1 MPMWES
7 RLAVDGVHKLS
18 SRRIIGWASA
28 DDRVKTDQTCAN
40 AGQPRWCNSVATNED
55 PGIFP
60 ELTCLHLYRLVVG
73 KSCDD
78 NRFGQRSLK
87 VRTRKRKWSAR
98 VSIWASII
106 LGQRPMFSA
115 GENTGFAVPVC
126 GIQPNLASVSDLRN
140 PPLNLLLRKMRRVF
154 FDRLCWLIDFR
165 LISAEN
171 PDSVTT

>member
-1 MPMWES
+1 MN
-7 RLAVDGVHKLS
+7 A
-18 SRRIIGWASA
+18 
-28 DDRVKTDQTCAN
+28 QTKMVCKSFN
-40 AGQPRWCNSVATNED
+40 LGLYYPGATTNV
-55 PGIFP
+55 F
-60 ELTCLHLYRLVVG
+60 C
-73 KSCDD
+73 
-78 NRFGQRSLK
+78 
-87 VRTRKRKWSAR
+87 
-98 VSIWASII
+98 
-106 LGQRPMFSA
+106 